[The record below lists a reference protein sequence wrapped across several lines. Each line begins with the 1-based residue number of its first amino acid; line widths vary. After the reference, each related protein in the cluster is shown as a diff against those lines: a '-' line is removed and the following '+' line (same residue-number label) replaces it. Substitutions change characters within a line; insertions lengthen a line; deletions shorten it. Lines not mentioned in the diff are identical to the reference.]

1 MKSLGYRTGLILL
14 ALLWLAPAASRAE
27 EALDLTGTWY
37 VLIHY
42 QDPETA
48 NPEAMRWKDLVWVFT
63 RKGNRLEW
71 TEFPLVVF
79 EDQTGRFE
87 NRQRILGAWRPNPEQ
102 LETIQNGPRVN
113 ERGSRAKTLRGS
125 DAQGWS
131 SSRRA
136 PRRSAN
142 VMSYEETVEIKN
154 LGTLP
159 LFERSDQVGSGVIS
173 EDGGATRYQ
182 VMEIKPGQRRMVGQ
196 YERDGRLKG
205 TFELRRTQAVRGL
218 KKKEK
223 TPNQRAAEALQKS
236 LEGE

>member
-1 MKSLGYRTGLILL
+1 MTSLPYKTGIMLL
-14 ALLWLAPAASRAE
+14 AFLWLWPHPGQANES
-27 EALDLTGTWY
+27 LDLTGTWY

-48 NPEAMRWKDLVWVFT
+48 NPEATRWKDLVWVFG
-63 RKGNRLEW
+63 RKGSRLEW
-71 TEFPLVVF
+71 TEFPIVAF

-87 NRQRILGAWRPNPEQ
+87 NRQRVLDAWKPNPEQ
-102 LETIQNGPRVN
+102 LKTIENGPRVN
-113 ERGSRAKTLRGS
+113 ERGSRTKTLRGS

-131 SSRRA
+131 SARRA

-142 VMSYEETVEIKN
+142 VMSYEETVKIED
-154 LGTLP
+154 LESLP

-173 EDGGATRYQ
+173 EEGGATRYQ
-182 VMEIKPGQRRMVGQ
+182 VTEIKPGQRRMIGH

-205 TFELRRTQAVRGL
+205 TFEMRRTQDVRGL
-218 KKKEK
+218 KKKDK

-236 LEGE
+236 LE